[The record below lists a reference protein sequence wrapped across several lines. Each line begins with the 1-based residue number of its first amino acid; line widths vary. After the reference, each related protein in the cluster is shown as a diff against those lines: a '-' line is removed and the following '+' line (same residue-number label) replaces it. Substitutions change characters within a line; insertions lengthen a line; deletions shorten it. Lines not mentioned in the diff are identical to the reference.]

1 MQRLLVITLAA
12 LTCCQLCRG
21 KVRVSTTSAPLCKV
35 KQSQPL
41 TTAGE
46 LARAAQSSSRKIL
59 DTCGTANW
67 GQCGG
72 LSCPGPWQCADAAVG
87 CCPTG
92 YSCSRQSAYYWQCL
106 PSTTTTPTSSPAA
119 TSPPTASPTPS
130 STPSPTP
137 APTSAATTAAT
148 AVATCTCPEPV
159 AFAVKRMSAADAP
172 RDLPSFMRFRGR
184 LA

>member
-21 KVRVSTTSAPLCKV
+21 NSRVSTTSAPLCKV
-35 KQSQPL
+35 KQARQPQSL

-46 LARAAQSSSRKIL
+46 LAQSSSRKIL

-106 PSTTTTPTSSPAA
+106 PSTTTTTTTTSSPVA
-119 TSPPTASPTPS
+119 TSAPTASPTPS
-130 STPSPTP
+130 PTP
-137 APTSAATTAAT
+137 AATSAATTAAT
-148 AVATCTCPEPV
+148 AVATCTCSEPV
-159 AFAVKRMSAADAP
+159 AFAVKHMSAADAP
-172 RDLPSFMRFRGR
+172 RDLSSFMRVRGR